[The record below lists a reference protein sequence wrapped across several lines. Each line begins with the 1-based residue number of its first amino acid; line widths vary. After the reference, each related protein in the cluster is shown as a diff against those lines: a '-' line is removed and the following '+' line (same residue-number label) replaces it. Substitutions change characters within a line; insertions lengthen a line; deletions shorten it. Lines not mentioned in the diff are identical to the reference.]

1 MNFVSPKMERFA
13 RKQRRSWGLVRL
25 QVWEASALWQ
35 AYSGRISLWVALQLV
50 AWRSRARQSKER
62 AAAAALGRMWLHWRA
77 QRRWRITQT
86 MLRLRRLILQARALA
101 ILYGDSDAASRST
114 GTTRRVG
121 GVVPTLSI
129 RRSASG
135 STQAAGGAPSA
146 TVTIGSVVAALGA
159 VCAGSVIADTA
170 HGAPARDGWTS
181 LPGQLGQ
188 VSLQLQTAMKRWAVR
203 VPGDRREDSADG
215 PHIRRVALRL
225 QLAALLWRAWER
237 QERQARTGALWQ
249 EGLYSGEERQ
259 GASVHIATLR
269 QDGLYRRKGR
279 RGHGGGADCL
289 PCFHAEVR
297 LRVEQTLDAPT
308 AGLTVQRY
316 ARGWLSRRV
325 YVAPRLRLHV
335 GREHAGALAGMLV
348 LAHRT
353 YPSPH
358 PRAAPVV
365 HHLFV
370 YEAESG
376 LALGAQVRYARHARP
391 LMTAEWY
398 CQLTRLRVT
407 CAAVHSAPTAPH
419 SRLQPAVLL
428 YDTKGGGAAQPDPSA
443 CLCAMPREA

>member
-101 ILYGDSDAASRST
+101 ILYGDSAASRST

-188 VSLQLQTAMKRWAVR
+188 VSLQLQTVMKRWAVR
-203 VPGDRREDSADG
+203 VPGDRLEDSADG

-237 QERQARTGALWQ
+237 QERQARTG
-249 EGLYSGEERQ
+249 
-259 GASVHIATLR
+259 GAV
-269 QDGLYRRKGR
+269 
-279 RGHGGGADCL
+279 
-289 PCFHAEVR
+289 
-297 LRVEQTLDAPT
+297 
-308 AGLTVQRY
+308 
-316 ARGWLSRRV
+316 ARGT
-325 YVAPRLRLHV
+325 
-335 GREHAGALAGMLV
+335 V
-348 LAHRT
+348 L
-353 YPSPH
+353 
-358 PRAAPVV
+358 
-365 HHLFV
+365 
-370 YEAESG
+370 
-376 LALGAQVRYARHARP
+376 
-391 LMTAEWY
+391 
-398 CQLTRLRVT
+398 
-407 CAAVHSAPTAPH
+407 
-419 SRLQPAVLL
+419 
-428 YDTKGGGAAQPDPSA
+428 GGGAAGSLGAHSNFTPGRSIPKERA
-443 CLCAMPREA
+443 ARPRGRSGLPALFSCRGAAAG